1 MKPLAEGVCSMLK
14 SKAVVLGFLLSTAL
28 LGGVA
33 WAQAVGVRSTLI
45 LQASTTPSGQP
56 LEFPVFRNQF
66 TTSLVEIAPGGQVG
80 RHMHPVPVMV
90 YILEGELTVETDGQQ
105 PRTYKAGQ
113 AALEVVNTWHN
124 GLNRGSAPLKF
135 LAVFAG
141 EEGKPVTIRP

>member
-1 MKPLAEGVCSMLK
+1 MLNRKAAFLALVISFG
-14 SKAVVLGFLLSTAL
+14 L

-33 WAQAVGVRSTLI
+33 WAQAIGVRSTLI
-45 LQASTTPSGQP
+45 MQSSTTPSGQP

-66 TTSLVEIAPGGQVG
+66 TASLVEIAPGGQVG

-105 PRTYKAGQ
+105 ARTYKAGQ
-113 AALEVVNTWHN
+113 AAIEVVNTWHN
-124 GLNRGSAPLKF
+124 GLNRSSVPLKF
-135 LAVFAG
+135 LAIFAG

>member
-1 MKPLAEGVCSMLK
+1 MLK
-14 SKAVVLGFLLSTAL
+14 GRAALVGVVAGIAL

-33 WAQAVGVRSTLI
+33 WAQAIGLNSTML

-56 LEFPVFRNQF
+56 VEFPQVRNQF
-66 TTSLVEIAPGGQVG
+66 MAVHVEIAPGGQVG

-90 YILEGELTVETDGQQ
+90 YILEGELTVEADGQQ
-105 PRTYKAGQ
+105 PRIYKAGQ

-124 GLNRGSAPLKF
+124 GLNRGSGLLRF
-135 LAVFAG
+135 VAVFAG

>member
-1 MKPLAEGVCSMLK
+1 MFKGRA
-14 SKAVVLGFLLSTAL
+14 AVLGLMVSIAL

-33 WAQAVGVRSTLI
+33 WAQAVGVKSSVI
-45 LQASTTPSGQP
+45 LQASATPSGRP
-56 LEFPVFRNQF
+56 LEYPLFRNQLSALF
-66 TTSLVEIAPGGQVG
+66 VEIAPGGQVG

-90 YILEGELTVETDGQQ
+90 YILEGELTVEADGQQ

-113 AALEVVNTWHN
+113 ASLEEVNTWHN
-124 GLNRGSAPLKF
+124 GLNRGSGPLRF